1 MGDHW
6 KPKIPVAGLH
16 CGLLA
21 LLLVLT
27 LGSCGFAADDT
38 RDDAMKADLG
48 FTDFDTLQPPDSPNN
63 WLVAPADFA
72 PSHPD
77 ETAPVFDVPAERLA
91 RAWVLVVKEQPRTNV
106 AVSEDGLRV
115 EAEQRSAVFG
125 FVDRISARFVPLG
138 PDRSTLIAYSRSEV
152 GYWDLGVNRGRLQDW
167 LSILPAKLAAEGKAS

>member
-6 KPKIPVAGLH
+6 KPKILPAGPR

-21 LLLVLT
+21 LLLLLT

-38 RDDAMKADLG
+38 RDDSMKADLG
-48 FTDFDTLQPPDSPNN
+48 FTDFDTLQPPDSPNT
-63 WLVAPADFA
+63 WLVAPADFRPA
-72 PSHPD
+72 DPD

-91 RAWVLVVKEQPRTNV
+91 RAWVLVVRQQPRTNV
-106 AVSEDGLRV
+106 AVSDDGLQV

-125 FVDRISARFVPLG
+125 FVDRISARFVTLS

-152 GYWDLGVNRGRLQDW
+152 GYWDLGVNRRRLQDW
-167 LSILPAKLAAEGKAS
+167 LALLPAKLAAEGKVP